1 MNAHRFILLVEDN
14 PMDVDLTR
22 RALASRTMTNSLE
35 VARNDEEA
43 LAHLKRWEAGEPTPA
58 VVLLD
63 IKLPRPSGLDFLRAL
78 KAHPE
83 LGSVPVVVLTTSA
96 EDCDIQEAYR
106 LGANSYII
114 KPVEFEKFVEVANQ
128 IEIYWCMVNLT
139 PE

>member
-1 MNAHRFILLVEDN
+1 MNALRSILLVEDN
-14 PMDVDLTR
+14 PMEVDLTR
-22 RALASRTMTNSLE
+22 RALASRKMTDCLE
-35 VARNDEEA
+35 VVRNGEEA

-63 IKLPRPSGLDFLRAL
+63 IKLPRQSGLDFLRAL
-78 KAHPE
+78 KAHSE
-83 LGSVPVVVLTTSA
+83 LRSVPVVVLTTSA
-96 EDCDIQEAYR
+96 EDSDIQAAYA

-128 IEIYWCMVNLT
+128 IEVYWCLVNRT